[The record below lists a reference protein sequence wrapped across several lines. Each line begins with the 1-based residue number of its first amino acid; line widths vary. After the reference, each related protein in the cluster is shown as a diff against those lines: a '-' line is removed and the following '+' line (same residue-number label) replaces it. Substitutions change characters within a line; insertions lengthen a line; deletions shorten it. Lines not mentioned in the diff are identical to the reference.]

1 MYILGIDSTNKR
13 MSISINC
20 DESLLCELEDD
31 KSQRF
36 IVNIISFIDKVLVKS
51 KIPLQKIDAYC
62 VNLGPGDFTGTRIGI
77 SVVKI
82 LAWIQNK
89 PIYGINS
96 LDVFA
101 AGIALNNKKTIEK
114 SLING
119 KSLFIWPL
127 MDVKRGELYFALY
140 KIIDNEVEKKIE
152 NKIIEGKITEGKE
165 LPTKSLDKKSRS
177 SKTINYKTIV
187 KILLKNES
195 YILCRV
201 SEYCLAEKDNF
212 IKGFK
217 SIFSANIKEGEFILG
232 GNAFESYK
240 DLKKN
245 ITDVNSNIADVN
257 NKDLNNDFTP
267 NKLFI
272 FDKKNKFPESKYL
285 NLCTYYHAALENKPG
300 DSNIAPVY
308 VRDFAP
314 FP

>member
-20 DESLLCELEDD
+20 DESLLYELEDD

-114 SLING
+114 SLIND

-127 MDVKRGELYFALY
+127 LDVKRGELYFALY
-140 KIIDNEVEKKIE
+140 KIIEEEIL
-152 NKIIEGKITEGKE
+152 EGKE
-165 LPTKSLDKKSRS
+165 LLDKSPDKRFNNF
-177 SKTINYKTIV
+177 KTII
-187 KILLKNES
+187 KISLKNKS
-195 YILCRV
+195 YVICRV

-240 DLKKN
+240 DLEKN
-245 ITDVNSNIADVN
+245 IADVNSNIADVN

-272 FDKKNKFPESKYL
+272 FDKKNKFPESRYL
-285 NLCTYYHAALENKPG
+285 NLCTYYHAASENKPG
-300 DSNIAPVY
+300 DSNIVPVY
-308 VRDFAP
+308 VRDFMP

>member
-20 DESLLCELEDD
+20 DESLLYELEDD

-114 SLING
+114 SLIND

-127 MDVKRGELYFALY
+127 LDVKRGELYFALY
-140 KIIDNEVEKKIE
+140 KIIEGEIL
-152 NKIIEGKITEGKE
+152 EGKLQRI
-165 LPTKSLDKKSRS
+165 KSFRLSPWIKNPG
-177 SKTINYKTIV
+177 T
-187 KILLKNES
+187 LKQ
-195 YILCRV
+195 
-201 SEYCLAEKDNF
+201 
-212 IKGFK
+212 
-217 SIFSANIKEGEFILG
+217 
-232 GNAFESYK
+232 
-240 DLKKN
+240 
-245 ITDVNSNIADVN
+245 
-257 NKDLNNDFTP
+257 
-267 NKLFI
+267 
-272 FDKKNKFPESKYL
+272 
-285 NLCTYYHAALENKPG
+285 
-300 DSNIAPVY
+300 
-308 VRDFAP
+308 
-314 FP
+314 

>member
-20 DESLLCELEDD
+20 DESLLYELEDD

-127 MDVKRGELYFALY
+127 LDVKRGELYFALY
-140 KIIDNEVEKKIE
+140 KII
-152 NKIIEGKITEGKE
+152 EGEILEGKE
-165 LPTKSLDKKSRS
+165 LLDKSPDKRF
-177 SKTINYKTIV
+177 NNFKTIV
-187 KILLKNES
+187 KISLKNKS
-195 YILCRV
+195 YVICRV

-240 DLKKN
+240 DLEKN
-245 ITDVNSNIADVN
+245 ITDVNSNIADVNNKIADVN

-272 FDKKNKFPESKYL
+272 FDKKNKFPESRYL

>member
-51 KIPLQKIDAYC
+51 KIPLQKIDTYC

-82 LAWIQNK
+82 LAWVQNK

-119 KSLFIWPL
+119 KSLFICPL
-127 MDVKRGELYFALY
+127 LDVKRGELYFALY
-140 KIIDNEVEKKIE
+140 KIIEGE
-152 NKIIEGKITEGKE
+152 IIEGKNAAGKE
-165 LPTKSLDKKSRS
+165 LQIKLLDKGLNNF
-177 SKTINYKTIV
+177 KTINKIV
-187 KILLKNES
+187 KILLKNKS
-195 YILCRV
+195 YLVCRV
-201 SEYCLAEKDNF
+201 SECCLAKKDNF
-212 IKGFK
+212 VKSFK
-217 SIFSANIKEGEFILG
+217 SILSSSIDAAYIFG

-240 DLKKN
+240 DLEKN
-245 ITDVNSNIADVN
+245 IADVNNNIADVN

-267 NKLFI
+267 DKLFI
-272 FDKKNKFPESKYL
+272 FDKKNKFPESRYL

-300 DSNIAPVY
+300 DLNITPVY
-308 VRDFAP
+308 VRDFVP